1 MRAIILA
8 AGLGKRLHP
17 LTVNRPKCLVD
28 FGNGA
33 ILDHQI
39 DAMLAVGV
47 EDLVI
52 VVGYESEQVIVHCT
66 NKLRDRP
73 EGALVRFVEN
83 PDYDKTNSLY
93 SLFLAKHELDTD
105 LFLLNCDIVFHTEIA
120 RRLAEIDRP
129 NVIAVDLKAPR
140 PVGEMGVRLTAQDC
154 VEDCVEDSVED
165 CIEAISKQLDPA
177 TSHGLSAQVARFCSS
192 GACTLA
198 AEVERLAAQE
208 GQLFPTSAY
217 GPLIAARQLYAV
229 DVSDLPWAEIDSI
242 EDYEQ
247 ALEHAL
253 PRMHLTAP

>member
-8 AGLGKRLHP
+8 AGLGKRLYP
-17 LTVNRPKCLVD
+17 LTANRPKCLVD

-39 DAMLAVGV
+39 DAMLALGV
-47 EDLVI
+47 DDFVI
-52 VVGYESEQVIVHCT
+52 VVGYEAEQVIVHCT
-66 NKLRDRP
+66 DKLRDGHGSVRVR
-73 EGALVRFVEN
+73 ARVRFVEN
-83 PDYDKTNSLY
+83 PDYDRTSSLY
-93 SLFLAKHELDTD
+93 SLFLAQHELDTD
-105 LFLLNCDIVFHTEIA
+105 LFLLNCDIVFHTQIA

-140 PVGEMGVRLTAQDC
+140 PVGEMGVRLTAQDG
-154 VEDCVEDSVED
+154 VGDCVG
-165 CIEAISKQLDPA
+165 AISKQLDPA
-177 TSHGLSAQVARFCSS
+177 TSHGLSAQVARFCGS
-192 GACTLA
+192 GARTLA

-217 GPLIAARQLYAV
+217 GPLIAARQLFAV

-247 ALEHAL
+247 AIEHAL
-253 PRMHLTAP
+253 PRMHLCAT

>member
-17 LTVNRPKCLVD
+17 LTLNRPKCLVD

-47 EDLVI
+47 EDFVI
-52 VVGYESEQVIVHCT
+52 VVGYEAEQVIVHCT

-93 SLFLAKHELDTD
+93 SLFLAKHELDDD
-105 LFLLNCDIVFHTEIA
+105 LFLLNCDIVFHTQIA
-120 RRLAEIDRP
+120 RRLVENDRP

-140 PVGEMGVRLTAQDC
+140 PVGEMGVRLTHDC
-154 VEDCVEDSVED
+154 VG
-165 CIEAISKQLDPA
+165 AISKQLNPA
-177 TSHGLSAQVARFCSS
+177 TSHGLSAQVARFCNS
-192 GACTLA
+192 GARTLA

-217 GPLIAARQLYAV
+217 GPLIEARQLFAV

>member
-17 LTVNRPKCLVD
+17 LTANRPKCLVD

-39 DAMLAVGV
+39 DAMLALGV
-47 EDLVI
+47 EDFVI
-52 VVGYESEQVIVHCT
+52 VVGYQADQVIVHCT

-73 EGALVRFVEN
+73 ESARVRFVEN
-83 PDYDKTNSLY
+83 TDYDRTNSLY
-93 SLFLAKHELDTD
+93 SLFLAQHELDTD

-120 RRLAEIDRP
+120 RRLVEIDRP

-140 PVGEMGVRLTAQDC
+140 PVGEMGVRLTAQDG
-154 VEDCVEDSVED
+154 VEDCVG
-165 CIEAISKQLDPA
+165 AISKQLDPA

-192 GACTLA
+192 GARTLA
-198 AEVERLAAQE
+198 AEVERVAAQG

-217 GPLIAARQLYAV
+217 GPLIAARQLFAV

-242 EDYEQ
+242 EDYEH
-247 ALEHAL
+247 AIEHAL
-253 PRMHLTAP
+253 PRMHPSAP